1 VNIAKQKE
9 KAKPA
14 ANLAFMIV
22 PPLEVFPEHL
32 PCQMEVQ
39 IVTGYKECPAFPGRR
54 VDADAREKKKGK
66 TL

>member
-9 KAKPA
+9 KAKPV

-22 PPLEVFPEHL
+22 PPLELLPEHL

-39 IVTGYKECPAFPGRR
+39 IVTG
-54 VDADAREKKKGK
+54 
-66 TL
+66 